1 MMQPGVLGRMAFSA
15 ILWALL
21 ITALLAPG
29 ASRAEPYLAVRTG
42 QKCMACHVNPT
53 GGGKRTEFG
62 ATYGQ
67 TALPAGRLDI
77 ATGKS
82 VPATGA
88 ASEPAVWTGKLN
100 DHFAVGGD
108 LRATLQNTN
117 IPNSSDTAA
126 FNQTTAQIYLEV
138 KPIVDRL
145 TVYIDEHLASG
156 AASAR
161 EAFAMLWSSN
171 RTAYVK
177 AGRIFIP
184 FGLRIEDDSAFIR
197 QVSGTTFNSS
207 DDGVEGGLELGPWS
221 AYLAVTN
228 GAGGG
233 AETNSGKQ
241 VSGLVSFVRPEWR
254 VGLSASTNSNN
265 AADRNMQ
272 SAFAGL
278 RTGPVS
284 WLASGIYVTDEG
296 ASTGKLKQ
304 WTTLFEG
311 NIEAAKGHNVK
322 LTYEYYDPNDD
333 LANNEQERYSAVWE
347 YTPFQFTQFRL
358 GVRKSNGIPQN
369 NAQNTTQI
377 FVQWHAFF

>member
-1 MMQPGVLGRMAFSA
+1 MKAGSA
-15 ILWALL
+15 ILWVLL
-21 ITALLAPG
+21 IAALLASG
-29 ASRAEPYLAVRTG
+29 ASRAEPYLAVRSG

-62 ATYGQ
+62 AIYGQ
-67 TALPAGRLDI
+67 TTLPAGRLDI
-77 ATGKS
+77 ATGKN

-100 DHFAVGGD
+100 DHVAVGGD
-108 LRATLQNTN
+108 LRATLQNTSV
-117 IPNSSDTAA
+117 PNTGDTAA
-126 FNQTTAQIYLEV
+126 FNQTTAQVYLEV

-145 TVYIDEHLASG
+145 TIYLDERVAPG
-156 AASAR
+156 AATAR
-161 EAFAMLWSSN
+161 EVVAMLWSPN
-171 RTAYVK
+171 RTAYLK
-177 AGRIFIP
+177 AGRMFVP

-197 QVSGTTFNSS
+197 QVTGTTFSSS

-221 AYLAVTN
+221 ANLAVAN

-233 AETNSGKQ
+233 TETNNGKQ
-241 VSGLVSFVRPEWR
+241 VSGLVSFVKPIWR
-254 VGLSASTNSNN
+254 VGLSASTNSND
-265 AADRNMQ
+265 ATDRNMQ
-272 SAFAGL
+272 SVFAGL

-284 WLASGIYVTDEG
+284 WLASGVYVTDEG
-296 ASTGKLKQ
+296 TPTGKLKQ
-304 WTTLFEG
+304 WATLLEG

-333 LANNEQERYSAVWE
+333 VRENERERYSAVWE

>member
-1 MMQPGVLGRMAFSA
+1 MKAGSA

-21 ITALLAPG
+21 IAALLAPG

-42 QKCMACHVNPT
+42 QKCMACHLNPT
-53 GGGKRTEFG
+53 GGGKRTEYG
-62 ATYGQ
+62 ANYGQ
-67 TALPAGRLDI
+67 TVLPAGRLDI

-82 VPATGA
+82 VPVTGA
-88 ASEPAVWTGKLN
+88 ASEPSVWTGKLN
-100 DHFAVGGD
+100 DHVAVGGD

-117 IPNSSDTAA
+117 VPNSGDTAA
-126 FNQTTAQIYLEV
+126 FNQTTAQVYLEV

-145 TVYIDEHLASG
+145 TIYLDERFAPG
-156 AASAR
+156 AATAR

-171 RTAYVK
+171 RTAYLK
-177 AGRIFIP
+177 AGRMFVP

-221 AYLAVTN
+221 ANLAVTN

-233 AETNSGKQ
+233 AETNNGKQ
-241 VSGLVSFVRPEWR
+241 VSGLVSFVRPVWR
-254 VGLSASTNSNN
+254 VGLSASTNSND

-296 ASTGKLKQ
+296 TSTGKLKQ
-304 WTTLFEG
+304 WATLIEG

-333 LANNEQERYSAVWE
+333 LANNERERYSAVWE
-347 YTPFQFTQFRL
+347 YVPFQFTQFRA
-358 GVRKSNGIPQN
+358 GVRKNSGIPQS
-369 NAQNTTQI
+369 NAQNATEV
-377 FVQWHAFF
+377 FMQWHAFF

>member
-1 MMQPGVLGRMAFSA
+1 MKAGSA

-21 ITALLAPG
+21 IAALLAPG

-62 ATYGQ
+62 AIYSQ
-67 TALPAGRLDI
+67 TTVPAGRLDI

-82 VPATGA
+82 VPVTGA
-88 ASEPAVWTGKLN
+88 ASEPSVWTGKLN
-100 DHFAVGGD
+100 DHVAVGGD

-117 IPNSSDTAA
+117 VPNSGDTAA
-126 FNQTTAQIYLEV
+126 FNQTTSQVYLEV

-145 TVYIDEHLASG
+145 TIYLDERFAPG
-156 AASAR
+156 AATAR

-171 RTAYVK
+171 RSAYVK

-221 AYLAVTN
+221 AVLAVTN

-233 AETNSGKQ
+233 AETNNGKQ

-254 VGLSASTNSNN
+254 VGLSASTNSND

-304 WTTLFEG
+304 WAALFEG

-333 LANNEQERYSAVWE
+333 LANNDRERYSAVWE

>member
-1 MMQPGVLGRMAFSA
+1 MKAGSA

-21 ITALLAPG
+21 IAALLAPG
-29 ASRAEPYLAVRTG
+29 ASRTEPYLAVRTG

-62 ATYGQ
+62 AIYSQ
-67 TALPAGRLDI
+67 TTVPAGRLDI

-82 VPATGA
+82 VPVTGA
-88 ASEPAVWTGKLN
+88 ASEPSVWTGKLN
-100 DHFAVGGD
+100 DHVAVGGD

-117 IPNSSDTAA
+117 VPNSGDTAA
-126 FNQTTAQIYLEV
+126 FNQTTSQVYLEV

-145 TVYIDEHLASG
+145 TIYLDERFAPG
-156 AASAR
+156 AATAR

-221 AYLAVTN
+221 AVLAVTN

-233 AETNSGKQ
+233 AETNNGKQ

-254 VGLSASTNSNN
+254 VGLSASTNSND

-296 ASTGKLKQ
+296 ASTGELKQ
-304 WTTLFEG
+304 WAVLFEG
-311 NIEAAKGHNVK
+311 NIEATKGHNVK

-333 LANNEQERYSAVWE
+333 LANNDRERYSAVWE

>member
-1 MMQPGVLGRMAFSA
+1 MKAGSA
-15 ILWALL
+15 ILWVLL
-21 ITALLAPG
+21 IAALLASG
-29 ASRAEPYLAVRTG
+29 ASRAEPYLAVRSG

-62 ATYGQ
+62 AIYGQ
-67 TALPAGRLDI
+67 TTLPAGRLDI
-77 ATGKS
+77 ATGKN

-100 DHFAVGGD
+100 DHVAVGGD
-108 LRATLQNTN
+108 LRATLQNTSV
-117 IPNSSDTAA
+117 PSTGDTAA
-126 FNQTTAQIYLEV
+126 FNQTTAQVYLEV

-145 TVYIDEHLASG
+145 TIYLDERVAPG
-156 AASAR
+156 AATAR
-161 EAFAMLWSSN
+161 EVVAMLWSPN
-171 RTAYVK
+171 RTAYLK
-177 AGRIFIP
+177 AGRMFVP

-197 QVSGTTFNSS
+197 QVTGTTFSSS

-221 AYLAVTN
+221 ANLAVAN

-233 AETNSGKQ
+233 TETNNGKQ
-241 VSGLVSFVRPEWR
+241 VSGLVSFVKPIWR
-254 VGLSASTNSNN
+254 VGLSASTNSND
-265 AADRNMQ
+265 ATDRNMQ
-272 SAFAGL
+272 SVFAGL

-284 WLASGIYVTDEG
+284 WLASGVYVTDEG
-296 ASTGKLKQ
+296 TPTGKLKQ
-304 WTTLFEG
+304 WATLLEG

-333 LANNEQERYSAVWE
+333 VRENERERYSAVWE

-369 NAQNTTQI
+369 NAQNATEI
-377 FVQWHAFF
+377 FLQWYAFF

>member
-1 MMQPGVLGRMAFSA
+1 MKAGSA

-21 ITALLAPG
+21 IAALLAPA

-42 QKCMACHVNPT
+42 HKCMACHVNPT

-62 ATYGQ
+62 AIYSQ
-67 TALPAGRLDI
+67 TALPAGRLDL

-82 VPATGA
+82 VPAAGA
-88 ASEPAVWTGKLN
+88 ASKPSVWTGKLN

-108 LRATLQNTN
+108 LRATLRNTI
-117 IPNSSDTAA
+117 IPNSSDTSA
-126 FNQTTAQIYLEV
+126 FDQTTSQVYLEV

-145 TVYIDEHLASG
+145 TIYLDERITPG
-156 AASAR
+156 AATAR

-177 AGRIFIP
+177 AGRMFVP

-197 QVSGTTFNSS
+197 QVTGTTFNSS

-221 AYLAVTN
+221 AYLAITN

-233 AETNSGKQ
+233 TETNRGKQ
-241 VSGLVSFVRPEWR
+241 VSGLVSFVRPDWR
-254 VGLSASTNSNN
+254 VGLSASTNSND

-278 RTGPVS
+278 RTGPVN
-284 WLASGIYVTDEG
+284 WLASGIYVTDKG
-296 ASTGKLKQ
+296 TPTGKLKQ
-304 WTTLFEG
+304 WATLFEG

-333 LANNEQERYSAVWE
+333 LPNNEQERYSAVWE

>member
-1 MMQPGVLGRMAFSA
+1 MRSA
-15 ILWALL
+15 SAALL
-21 ITALLAPG
+21 LAAALLAP
-29 ASRAEPYLAVRTG
+29 AAVRAEPYLAVRTG

-62 ATYGQ
+62 AIYGQ
-67 TALPAGRLDI
+67 TAFAAGRLDP

-82 VPATGA
+82 VPAAGA
-88 ASEPAVWTGKLN
+88 GSEPAPWTGKLN
-100 DHFAVGGD
+100 DHFAIGSD

-117 IPNSSDTAA
+117 VPNSGDTAA
-126 FNQTTAQIYLEV
+126 INPTTAQVYLEV

-145 TVYIDEHLASG
+145 TIYLDEVFAPG
-156 AASAR
+156 AATAR
-161 EAFAMLWSSN
+161 EAIAMLWSSN

-177 AGRIFIP
+177 AGRIFVP

-197 QVSGTTFNSS
+197 QVTGTTFNSS
-207 DDGVEGGLELGPWS
+207 DDGVEGGLELGSWS
-221 AYLAVTN
+221 ANLAVTN

-233 AETNSGKQ
+233 TETNNGKQ
-241 VSGLVSFVRPEWR
+241 VSGLVSFVQPVWR
-254 VGLSASTNSNN
+254 VGLSASTNSND

-284 WLASGIYVTDEG
+284 WLASGIYVTDKG
-296 ASTGKLKQ
+296 TSTAKLKQ
-304 WTTLFEG
+304 WATLFEG

-322 LTYEYYDPNDD
+322 LTYEYHDPNDD
-333 LANNEQERYSAVWE
+333 LANNERERYSAVWE

-358 GVRKSNGIPQN
+358 GVRKNNGIPQN
-369 NAQNTTQI
+369 NAENTTQV
-377 FVQWHAFF
+377 FLQWHAYF

>member
-1 MMQPGVLGRMAFSA
+1 MKAGSA

-21 ITALLAPG
+21 IAALLAPG

-62 ATYGQ
+62 ATYAQ
-67 TALPAGRLDI
+67 ATAAGRLDL

-82 VPATGA
+82 ISTTA
-88 ASEPAVWTGKLN
+88 AGSEPSLWTGKLN
-100 DHFAVGGD
+100 DHVAVGGD

-117 IPNSSDTAA
+117 VPNSGGTAA
-126 FNQTTAQIYLEV
+126 FNQTTSQVYLEV

-145 TVYIDEHLASG
+145 TIYLDERFAPG
-156 AASAR
+156 AATAR

-171 RTAYVK
+171 RTAYLK
-177 AGRIFIP
+177 AGRMFVP

-207 DDGVEGGLELGPWS
+207 DDGVEVGLELGPWS
-221 AYLAVTN
+221 ANLAVTN

-233 AETNSGKQ
+233 AETNNGKQ

-254 VGLSASTNSNN
+254 VGLSASTNSND
-265 AADRNMQ
+265 ATDRNMQ

-304 WTTLFEG
+304 WAALIEG

-333 LANNEQERYSAVWE
+333 LANNDRERYSAVWE